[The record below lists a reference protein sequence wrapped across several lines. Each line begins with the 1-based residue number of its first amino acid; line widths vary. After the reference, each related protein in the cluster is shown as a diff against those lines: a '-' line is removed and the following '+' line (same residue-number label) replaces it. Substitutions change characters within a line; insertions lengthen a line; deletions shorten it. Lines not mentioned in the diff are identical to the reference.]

1 MDNKSSNGDIENLL
15 FIIANL
21 PDFLKLSVCRTKV
34 KELVEM
40 TESEKKETMIRTLTS
55 INLINQ
61 EKLVKLT
68 KTWMKVISEIEPY
81 ELTKTWMKVI
91 SEIDPSELTK
101 LLHSYLLILDDVKLF
116 NKVDGN
122 LILKIFNSLDEVE
135 RKKLLVCLKEALFI
149 IPNRG
154 EILKKIPPD
163 LVKVIIS

>member
-1 MDNKSSNGDIENLL
+1 LDNKSSNGDIENLL
-15 FIIANL
+15 FIMANL
-21 PDFLKLSVCRTKV
+21 PDFLKVSVCRKKV
-34 KELVEM
+34 KELIEM
-40 TESEKKETMIRTLTS
+40 TESEKKDTIARSLTS
-55 INLINQ
+55 MNLINQ
-61 EKLVKLT
+61 DKLV
-68 KTWMKVISEIEPY
+68 